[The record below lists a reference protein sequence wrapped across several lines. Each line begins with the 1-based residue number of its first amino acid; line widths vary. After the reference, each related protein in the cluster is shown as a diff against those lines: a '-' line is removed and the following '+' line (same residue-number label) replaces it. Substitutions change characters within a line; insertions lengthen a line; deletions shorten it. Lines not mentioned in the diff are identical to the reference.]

1 MVPNDPVHLR
11 GPVLVRR
18 NKGKSRTTTDQ
29 RLLDTNQNTDW
40 LHTDP
45 WRVLRIQSEFV
56 NGFGALAE
64 LPEAVSVF
72 GSARTRPGDP
82 AYEQAVELG
91 RALAEAGYAVVTGG
105 GPGQM
110 EAANKGAWE
119 ADGLSVG
126 LGIELPNEQGLNR
139 WVDLGLHFRYFFVRK
154 TMFVKYTQA
163 FVCTPGGFGT
173 LDEFFE
179 AITLVQTDKITRF
192 PIVLLGVK
200 FWAPLVDWIRETVAE
215 QGMISDS
222 DVDLFLVTDSVAESV
237 EFIVDAHHRAVMT
250 AEQREDVYGTEHSAD
265 EPAEAS
271 ADDPAANDGEERE

>member
-1 MVPNDPVHLR
+1 MAPNDSVHLR
-11 GPVLVRR
+11 GPLLVRR
-18 NKGKSRTTTDQ
+18 DKGGDHSTTDQ
-29 RLLDTNQNTDW
+29 RLLDTNQDTDW

-64 LPEAVSVF
+64 LPDSVSVF

-82 AYEQAVELG
+82 AYEQAMELG

-119 ADGLSVG
+119 ADGRSVG
-126 LGIELPNEQGLNR
+126 LGIELPNEQRINT
-139 WVDLGLHFRYFFVRK
+139 WVDLGTHFRYFFVRK

-192 PIVLLGVK
+192 PIVLLGVD
-200 FWAPLVDWIRETVAE
+200 FWTPLVDWIRGTLAE
-215 QGMISDS
+215 QGMISAS
-222 DVDLFLVTDSVAESV
+222 DLDLFLVTDSVPEAV
-237 EFIVDAHHRAVMT
+237 EYIREAHHRAALT
-250 AEQREDVYGTEHSAD
+250 SQQREDLL
-265 EPAEAS
+265 
-271 ADDPAANDGEERE
+271 GEEHRGVER

>member
-1 MVPNDPVHLR
+1 MTPNDPVHLR

-18 NKGKSRTTTDQ
+18 DEGGSRTTTDQ
-29 RLLDTNQNTDW
+29 RLLDQSQDTDW

-45 WRVLRIQSEFV
+45 WRVLRIQAEFV

-64 LPEAVSVF
+64 LPDAVSVF
-72 GSARTRPGDP
+72 GSARTRPGEP

-119 ADGLSVG
+119 ADGRSVG
-126 LGIELPNEQGLNR
+126 LGIELPTEQGLNR

-192 PIVLLGVK
+192 PIVLLGVE
-200 FWAPLVDWIRETVAE
+200 FWTPLIDWIRGTLAQ
-215 QGMISDS
+215 QGMISAADLE
-222 DVDLFLVTDSVAESV
+222 LFLVTDSVPEAV
-237 EFIVDAHHRAVMT
+237 EYIRAAHHRAAST
-250 AEQREDVYGTEHSAD
+250 SEQREDLL
-265 EPAEAS
+265 
-271 ADDPAANDGEERE
+271 GEEHRGVER

>member
-1 MVPNDPVHLR
+1 MSEETDPRPERGASPFGAGPTDDQVQMR

-18 NKGKSRTTTDQ
+18 RQAQAESTTDS
-29 RLLDTNQNTDW
+29 RLLDTQQDTDW

-72 GSARTRPGDP
+72 GSARTRPGEP
-82 AYEQAVELG
+82 AYEQGVELG

-110 EAANKGAWE
+110 EAANKGCWE

-126 LGIELPNEQGLNR
+126 LGIELPHEQGMND

-173 LDEFFE
+173 MDEFFE
-179 AITLVQTDKITRF
+179 AITLVQTAKITRF
-192 PIVLLGVK
+192 PIVLLGVD
-200 FWAPLVDWIRETVAE
+200 FWGPLMGWVRGTLAGE
-215 QGMISDS
+215 GMISEH
-222 DVDLFLVTDSVAESV
+222 DLDLVFVTDSVEEAV
-237 EFIVDAHHRAVMT
+237 GHITDAHRRAALGDKAV
-250 AEQREDVYGTEHSAD
+250 
-265 EPAEAS
+265 P
-271 ADDPAANDGEERE
+271 

>member
-1 MVPNDPVHLR
+1 MR
-11 GPVLVRR
+11 GPMLVRR
-18 NKGKSRTTTDQ
+18 DHSTAEGTTDS
-29 RLLDTNQNTDW
+29 RLLDKNQDTDW

-72 GSARTRPGDP
+72 GSARTAPGDP
-82 AYEQAVELG
+82 VYEQTVELG

-110 EAANKGAWE
+110 EAANKGCRE
-119 ADGLSVG
+119 AGGLSVG
-126 LGIELPNEQGLNR
+126 LGIELPHEQGINDY
-139 WVDLGLHFRYFFVRK
+139 VDIGLHFRYFFVRK

-179 AITLVQTDKITRF
+179 AITLVQNDKITRF
-192 PIVLLGVK
+192 PIVLLGVD
-200 FWAPLVDWIRETVAE
+200 FWQPLVKWIDERLVAD
-215 QGMISDS
+215 GMISPRDT
-222 DVDLFLVTDSVAESV
+222 DLYLLTDSVEEAV
-237 EFIVDAHHRAVMT
+237 QYIRTAHH
-250 AEQREDVYGTEHSAD
+250 
-265 EPAEAS
+265 EAGM
-271 ADDPAANDGEERE
+271 PGHEETP

>member
-1 MVPNDPVHLR
+1 MAPNDPVHLR

-18 NKGKSRTTTDQ
+18 DKGGERTTTDQ

-82 AYEQAVELG
+82 AYELAVELG
-91 RALAEAGYAVVTGG
+91 RAIAEAGYAVVTGG

-119 ADGLSVG
+119 ADGQSVG

-192 PIVLLGVK
+192 PIVLLGVD
-200 FWAPLVDWIRETVAE
+200 FWGPLVDWIRGTVAE
-215 QGMISDS
+215 QGMISVS
-222 DVDLFLVTDSVAESV
+222 DLDLFLVTDSVSEAV
-237 EFIVDAHHRAVMT
+237 EFIREAHHRAAVT
-250 AEQREDVYGTEHSAD
+250 SEQREDQYGAEHR
-265 EPAEAS
+265 
-271 ADDPAANDGEERE
+271 GVERG

>member
-1 MVPNDPVHLR
+1 MAPTDPVHMR

-18 NKGKSRTTTDQ
+18 EKAGDRSTTDQ
-29 RLLDTNQNTDW
+29 RLLDKNQDTDW

-45 WRVLRIQSEFV
+45 WRVLRIQSEFG

-64 LPEAVSVF
+64 LSDAVSVF

-82 AYEQAVELG
+82 AYEQAVQLG

-119 ADGLSVG
+119 AEGQSVG
-126 LGIELPNEQGLNR
+126 LGIELPEEQGMNR

-192 PIVLLGVK
+192 PIVLLDVE
-200 FWAPLVDWIRETVAE
+200 FWTPLVDWIHQSLAG
-215 QGMISDS
+215 QGMISGS
-222 DVDLFLVTDSVAESV
+222 DLDLFLVTDSVTEAV
-237 EFIVDAHHRAVMT
+237 DFICEAHQRAART
-250 AEQREDVYGTEHSAD
+250 AEDREDLL
-265 EPAEAS
+265 
-271 ADDPAANDGEERE
+271 GEEHRGVER

>member
-1 MVPNDPVHLR
+1 MAQNDSVHLR
-11 GPVLVRR
+11 GPLLLRR
-18 NKGKSRTTTDQ
+18 DKGGDRTTTDQ
-29 RLLDTNQNTDW
+29 RLLDKNQDTDW

-64 LPEAVSVF
+64 LSDAVSVF

-119 ADGLSVG
+119 ANGESVG
-126 LGIELPNEQGLNR
+126 LGIELPTEQGINR

-179 AITLVQTDKITRF
+179 SITLVQTNKITRF
-192 PIVLLGVK
+192 PIVLLGVD
-200 FWAPLVDWIRETVAE
+200 FWTPLVDWIRGTLAE
-215 QGMISDS
+215 QGMVSASDL
-222 DVDLFLVTDSVAESV
+222 DLFLVTDSVDEAV
-237 EFIVDAHHRAVMT
+237 QYIRRAHHQAALT
-250 AEQREDVYGTEHSAD
+250 AEQREDLF
-265 EPAEAS
+265 
-271 ADDPAANDGEERE
+271 GEEHRGVER

>member
-1 MVPNDPVHLR
+1 MASTDQVHMR

-18 NKGKSRTTTDQ
+18 AKGGERTTTDQ
-29 RLLDTNQNTDW
+29 RLLDHDQDTDW

-64 LPEAVSVF
+64 LPDAVSVF

-91 RALAEAGYAVVTGG
+91 RALTEAGYAVVTGG

-119 ADGLSVG
+119 ANGLSVG
-126 LGIELPNEQGLNR
+126 LGIELPMEQSVNR
-139 WVDLGLHFRYFFVRK
+139 WVELGLHFRYFFVRK

-192 PIVLLGVK
+192 PIVLLGVD
-200 FWAPLVDWIRETVAE
+200 FWSPLVEWIRGTLAE
-215 QGMISDS
+215 QGMISAS
-222 DVDLFLVTDSVAESV
+222 DLDLMMVTDSVPEAV
-237 EFIVDAHHRAVMT
+237 EYIRRAHNRAAVT
-250 AEQREDVYGTEHSAD
+250 TEQREDQFGVEHR
-265 EPAEAS
+265 
-271 ADDPAANDGEERE
+271 GIER

>member
-1 MVPNDPVHLR
+1 MTDQGKQPASDRWYHK
-11 GPVLVRR
+11 GPVLMRGRQVP
-18 NKGKSRTTTDQ
+18 KSTTDQ
-29 RLLDTNQNTDW
+29 RLLDDRGHADW

-64 LPEAVSVF
+64 LRDAVSVF

-91 RALAEAGYAVVTGG
+91 RALSEAGYAVVTGG

-119 ADGLSVG
+119 ADGQSVG
-126 LGIELPNEQGLNR
+126 LGIELPHEQGMNR
-139 WVDLGLHFRYFFVRK
+139 WVDLGLHFRYFFIRK

-192 PIVLLGVK
+192 PIVLLGVD
-200 FWAPLVDWIRETVAE
+200 FWSPLVDWIRGTLAE
-215 QGMISDS
+215 QGMISAS
-222 DVDLFLVTDSVAESV
+222 DLELFLVTDSVPEAV
-237 EFIVDAHHRAVMT
+237 EFIREAHHRAALT
-250 AEQREDVYGTEHSAD
+250 SEQREDLI
-265 EPAEAS
+265 
-271 ADDPAANDGEERE
+271 GEEHRGVER